1 MSCDRLCRSLQ
12 VACCSHLC
20 GESACALG
28 DLGLG
33 AQVDGE
39 AHQPAEAGSNGP
51 TNVCVDFFL
60 HASPL
65 ALKLRQLAERRDE
78 LVEKGILDVLSPFA
92 RLQGRVQ

>member
-1 MSCDRLCRSLQ
+1 MASGSAPQGIKCVL
-12 VACCSHLC
+12 AC
-20 GESACALG
+20 SACALG
-28 DLGLG
+28 DLRLG

-65 ALKLRQLAERRDE
+65 ALKLRQLAERCDE

-92 RLQGRVQ
+92 RLHAFTVQ